1 VTLYDQLAPV
11 SGFLRLNAQLT
22 KTKRKLNETSC
33 YLPWFRRYDCVHRFR
48 PNAKL
53 TTLLSASEAW
63 KDVRRAIDKGNAQWS
78 EGWAK
83 GDPAM
88 VAAIFADDGVQ
99 LAGNGKIFKG
109 PQQISEHQKAAM
121 QGVDPGVKVTV
132 TTVTVWVHDDTAY

>member
-1 VTLYDQLAPV
+1 MKQVVIYLGFAVMIV
-11 SGFLRLNAQLT
+11 SIVFAQT
-22 KTKRKLNETSC
+22 QNQ
-33 YLPWFRRYDCVHRFR
+33 
-48 PNAKL
+48 

-99 LAGNGKIFKG
+99 LAVMARSSRALSKFLSIRK
-109 PQQISEHQKAAM
+109 QQCRASIQALK
-121 QGVDPGVKVTV
+121 
-132 TTVTVWVHDDTAY
+132 